1 MNKSGAEATYAG
13 LLSALTFASDLN
25 MGQSMEHGLKTVWIA
40 MQLAD
45 EMRLSAEDR
54 VAIYYGGLL
63 KDAG

>member
-1 MNKSGAEATYAG
+1 MATTKDGGSYAE

-25 MGQSMEHGLKTVWIA
+25 MGQSMEHVLKTVWIA

-45 EMRLSAEDR
+45 QLRLSAEDK
-54 VAIYYGGLL
+54 VAVYYGGVL